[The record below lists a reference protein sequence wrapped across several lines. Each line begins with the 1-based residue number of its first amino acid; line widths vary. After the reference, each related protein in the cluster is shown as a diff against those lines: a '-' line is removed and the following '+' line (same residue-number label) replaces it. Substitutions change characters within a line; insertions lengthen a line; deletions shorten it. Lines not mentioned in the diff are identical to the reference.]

1 MAVTIRKLAQSLG
14 AEAWGDLEATVHG
27 AAEPAEAGEGVL
39 ALAMTPAYAQALRP
53 GAVAIVA
60 RGMDPA
66 AYGLRAAIFAPR
78 PRLVMAG
85 LTRAF
90 DPGPGIAPG
99 IHASAVIDPTARI
112 GADAAIGPFAV
123 IGPGVAIGP
132 RARIGAHV
140 SIGRGACIGADA
152 LILDGVRIGHDIIAG
167 DRLIAQPGA
176 VIGADGF
183 SFVTPEELGV
193 EEIRRSLGQRGTI
206 RQQHWERIHSLGGV
220 EIGDD
225 VEIGANSC
233 IDRATLTRTVIG
245 AGTMIDNLVHIA
257 HNVQIGKGCIIV
269 AQVGISGSTVLEDYV
284 VLGGQVGIADHI
296 HIGKGARVASR
307 AALFRDAPAGA
318 VLGGFPA
325 VPVREW
331 HRQSAFLLK
340 VGQKK
345 GSSE

>member
-1 MAVTIRKLAQSLG
+1 MPDARFYSAAGPLTLAAVAERAG
-14 AEAWGDLEATVHG
+14 ARLHDPARGDECIATVAPLDQPDAG
-27 AAEPAEAGEGVL
+27 AL
-39 ALAMTPAYAQALRP
+39 SFCDHRRHLNALAYWPK
-53 GAVAIVA
+53 
-60 RGMDPA
+60 
-66 AYGLRAAIFAPR
+66 
-78 PRLVMAG
+78 
-85 LTRAF
+85 
-90 DPGPGIAPG
+90 
-99 IHASAVIDPTARI
+99 ASAVIVSAEVAERAETAAALIVAPMPTVSFARIARQLFPEPGPAAGIAVSAAVDPSADIDPT
-112 GADAAIGPFAV
+112 AV
-123 IGPGVAIGP
+123 IGPQ
-132 RARIGAHV
+132 V
-140 SIGRGACIGADA
+140 SIGAGAKIGAGTV
-152 LILDGVRIGHDIIAG
+152 IR
-167 DRLIAQPGA
+167 PGA
-176 VIGADGF
+176 VIGDGVVIGANCDIGANA
-183 SFVTPEELGV
+183 SVQCAL
-193 EEIRRSLGQRGTI
+193 LGQRV
-206 RQQHWERIHSLGGV
+206 RILAGARIGEPGFGFVPTPAGVVKVPQLGIV